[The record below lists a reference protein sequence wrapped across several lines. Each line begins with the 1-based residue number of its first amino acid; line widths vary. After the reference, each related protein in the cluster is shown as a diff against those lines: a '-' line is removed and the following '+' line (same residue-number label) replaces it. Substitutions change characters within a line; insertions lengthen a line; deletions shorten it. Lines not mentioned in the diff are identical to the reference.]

1 MNDEEMIDGV
11 AYLWIRNGGDYI
23 GFQWCYQKIIDRI
36 KELEGVINE
45 EM

>member
-1 MNDEEMIDGV
+1 MNDKEMINEV
-11 AYLWIRNGGDYI
+11 AHLWIRNGGDYI
-23 GFQWCYQKIIDRI
+23 GFQWCYQKIADRI